1 MVSLRA
7 RLAAAVR
14 VLAVCLTAHTT
25 VAADPNPPA
34 PAVQDPV
41 ALWLS
46 HQAGIQTWSARFLQ
60 TRALKTL
67 AQPVQSEGRVWFQAP
82 DRFRWELGQPA
93 QTIAVRQSNEVV
105 VLYPRLRRA
114 ERYPL
119 SPESTGPWSQMLSL
133 LEAGFPKSREDLD
146 ARFTI
151 TSETRTNDNVH
162 LELRPK
168 SATVRRMLPKL
179 RIVLSATHA
188 TLQATELVF
197 GDGSS
202 LRNDFSEA
210 QLNPTLDPQTFH
222 LTLGPE
228 ITVTEPLRNNKKR

>member
-14 VLAVCLTAHTT
+14 ALAVCLIAHTA
-25 VAADPNPPA
+25 VAADPTPPA

-46 HQAGIQTWSARFLQ
+46 NQADIQTWSARFLQ
-60 TRALKTL
+60 TRALKPL
-67 AQPVQSEGRVWFQAP
+67 AQPDQSEGRVWFQAP

-93 QTIAVRQSNEVV
+93 QTVAVRQSNEVV

-133 LEAGFPKSREDLD
+133 LEAGFPKNRQDLD

-151 TSETRTNDNVH
+151 TSETRTNDAVH

-168 SATVRRMLPKL
+168 SSTVRRMLPKL

-197 GDGSS
+197 ADGSS
-202 LRNDFSEA
+202 MRNDFSEA
-210 QLNPTLDPQTFH
+210 QINPPLDPQTFH

-228 ITVTEPLRNNKKR
+228 VTVTEPLRNTKKR